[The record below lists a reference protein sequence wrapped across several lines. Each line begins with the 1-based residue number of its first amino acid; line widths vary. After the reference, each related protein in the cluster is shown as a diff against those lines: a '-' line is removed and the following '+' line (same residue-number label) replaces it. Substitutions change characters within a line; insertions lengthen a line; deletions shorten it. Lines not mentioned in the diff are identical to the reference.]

1 MKLSTDRTT
10 IVIVNEIS
18 YITSLLEEEKLYQI
32 SFEIEITQYD
42 FHVQALL
49 IELQCVNFSQI
60 LNVETTNTSFTKL
73 FFNHH
78 SFIYISLDESKALI

>member
-1 MKLSTDRTT
+1 MKLSTYRTT
-10 IVIVNEIS
+10 IVIVIEIS

-49 IELQCVNFSQI
+49 IELQCVTFSQI
-60 LNVETTNTSFTKL
+60 LNVKTTMSFTKL
-73 FFNHH
+73 FFNNH